1 MKKVFWPLLFV
12 NLSYLFISLNRF
24 VFNFDIGFHNSFYF
38 LIFFP
43 WVANLLVIY
52 IYRVFEE
59 GVGWAIILSLF
70 SWVAVYEIWNWIL
83 HSGIIHFG
91 LEF

>member
-1 MKKVFWPLLFV
+1 MKKVFWPLILINIFYIVVPFSWILF
-12 NLSYLFISLNRF
+12 RF
-24 VFNFDIGFHNSFYF
+24 DPGYVNSFYF